1 VREFIRDGGTTPAVT
16 HVSFGDLAT
25 AAYCPRKCYYRR
37 REDDRSLPEEIQ
49 RRRDLA
55 YHYPD
60 LLGAADATL
69 ERTPIAL
76 EPARY
81 RERLEGAREYR
92 REQGDWRS
100 LVDPPATEV
109 LLEGQDCRGIAHKL
123 LEDPPRPSIV
133 SPGEPP
139 EQGVWEPQR
148 VRAVAAAKALAW
160 ELEESV
166 ETAIVEY
173 PAHARVRT
181 VRLTTRNRA
190 IYNRVLRTARSIDG
204 PPPRIDDRSK
214 CEECDYREECGVRT
228 RSLRSLL
235 P

>member
-1 VREFIRDGGTTPAVT
+1 VT

-37 REDDRSLPEEIQ
+37 RDDDLSLPADVQ

-55 YHYPD
+55 YHYDD
-60 LLGAADATL
+60 LLEASAATL
-69 ERTPIAL
+69 ERSPIAL
-76 EPARY
+76 DPPTY
-81 RERLEGAREYR
+81 RERLAEVRSFRA
-92 REQGDWRS
+92 EQGDWAD
-100 LVDPPATEV
+100 LVDPPAREV

-123 LEDPPRPSIV
+123 LEDPPRPTIV
-133 SPGEPP
+133 SPGEPL
-139 EQGVWEPQR
+139 ERGVWEPQR

-190 IYNRVLRTARSIDG
+190 LYNRVLRTARSIDG
-204 PPPRIDDRSK
+204 PPPRIDDRSR
-214 CEECDYREECGVRT
+214 CRECDYRE
-228 RSLRSLL
+228 
-235 P
+235 